1 MKPND
6 DNRKNRFDNFIRYS
20 SLGFEMM
27 AIIGIFTFVG
37 YKIDQWLKNEFR
49 ITTFVL
55 MIFSVIIAILYGIKG
70 LLKK

>member
-49 ITTFVL
+49 IATLVL